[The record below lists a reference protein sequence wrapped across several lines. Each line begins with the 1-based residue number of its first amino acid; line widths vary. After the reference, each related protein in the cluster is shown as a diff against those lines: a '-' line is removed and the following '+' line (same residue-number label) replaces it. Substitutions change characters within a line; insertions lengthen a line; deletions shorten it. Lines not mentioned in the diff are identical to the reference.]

1 MIEILH
7 IDDNHGDLDLTRNAF
22 ADCCPKISYRGMADP
37 RQAMDYLA
45 SSARTGTP
53 PPSLV
58 VLDLNMPRARG
69 QEVLA
74 FMAGNPVLRHM
85 PVVVLTTSTRPGE
98 IAECL
103 RLGAVAVVTKPDS
116 YDELIAQVERMLKYV
131 EDWPGRS

>member
-1 MIEILH
+1 MHTIEPLVVNVEERPDGIVVR
-7 IDDNHGDLDLTRNAF
+7 IAGDAGLQGVDELQMRLN
-22 ADCCPKISYRGMADP
+22 RLMAKRAP
-37 RQAMDYLA
+37 
-45 SSARTGTP
+45 
-53 PPSLV
+53 LV